1 MKKHILDLLDNP
13 IVPFDIEDR
22 GLAKLFSFFLHSAP
36 RINSSRAIQIDD
48 TRLNRNW
55 DAFIKLFGH
64 NAYKFMEASS
74 PKTVMDHFETTN
86 IADSSELRRRGRG
99 FVCRKK
105 DKCEL
110 EPVCLLRHIRNAI
123 AHCNVY
129 LLNAGN
135 RKFILFEDF
144 NEKGKQTARILF
156 SQTDLQ
162 NLKSYLLK

>member
-1 MKKHILDLLDNP
+1 MKKHVSDLLENR
-13 IVPFDIEDR
+13 IAPFEIEDK
-22 GLAKLFSFFLHSAP
+22 KLIKQFSFFLHIAP
-36 RINSSRAIQIDD
+36 RINSNISVQIDD

-55 DAFIKLFGH
+55 NAFVKLFDN
-64 NAYKFMEASS
+64 NAYKIMEASS
-74 PKTVMDHFETTN
+74 PKSVMDCFETPN
-86 IADSSELRRRGRG
+86 IADSSELRRRGSG

-105 DKCEL
+105 DKYEL
-110 EPVCLLRHIRNAI
+110 EAVCLLRHIRNAI
-123 AHCNVY
+123 AHANVY

-135 RKFILFEDF
+135 RKFILFEDY